1 MYFEVSKIC
10 TKVSD
15 IEKEIRKKNK
25 INYYKFLK
33 YILKRTTNTQ
43 NSACKEIVNTFEK
56 IHNSKAEY
64 FDINKFNSSFKS
76 KFLYHY
82 YNSIN
87 DFIVPFLS
95 YFTFIKYFERFSH
108 GEIYRKYNTS
118 RKASFKKKWRDITI
132 KNMRKKIL
140 KNIDLN
146 KNLKKHIKVQ
156 KHFSG
161 FFIIT
166 NSYYKL

>member
-1 MYFEVSKIC
+1 M
-10 TKVSD
+10 
-15 IEKEIRKKNK
+15 
-25 INYYKFLK
+25 K

-108 GEIYRKYNTS
+108 GEIYRENIIQVEKHHLKKNGGD
-118 RKASFKKKWRDITI
+118 ASNQEHEK
-132 KNMRKKIL
+132 
-140 KNIDLN
+140 KNI
-146 KNLKKHIKVQ
+146 KK
-156 KHFSG
+156 
-161 FFIIT
+161 
-166 NSYYKL
+166 Y